1 MINYS
6 KLAEEKRLPHFFC
19 SRFSKVKKFLSGNVY
34 PLALGI
40 SPYQKTKLKAKHY
53 RIKTSLIQGGFNT
66 AVDGLAAFPMILSNL
81 YFKDA
86 CQNFAKLGE
95 EIQKEFG
102 FSVFGDEWQKRTNF
116 DEWYS
121 SQNQEKVQN

>member
-1 MINYS
+1 
-6 KLAEEKRLPHFFC
+6 
-19 SRFSKVKKFLSGNVY
+19 
-34 PLALGI
+34 
-40 SPYQKTKLKAKHY
+40 
-53 RIKTSLIQGGFNT
+53 
-66 AVDGLAAFPMILSNL
+66 MILSNL

-86 CQNFAKLGE
+86 CQNFAKLGK

-116 DEWYS
+116 DEWYN

>member
-1 MINYS
+1 
-6 KLAEEKRLPHFFC
+6 
-19 SRFSKVKKFLSGNVY
+19 
-34 PLALGI
+34 
-40 SPYQKTKLKAKHY
+40 
-53 RIKTSLIQGGFNT
+53 
-66 AVDGLAAFPMILSNL
+66 MILSNL

-116 DEWYS
+116 DEWYN
-121 SQNQEKVQN
+121 SQNQEKVQNLTYMS

>member
-1 MINYS
+1 MISYS

-19 SRFSKVKKFLSGNVY
+19 SRFSKVNKFFIRQC
-34 PLALGI
+34 LALGI
-40 SPYQKTKLKAKHY
+40 SPYQQTKLKAKHC

-102 FSVFGDEWQKRTNF
+102 FSVFEDEWQKRTNF
-116 DEWYS
+116 DEWYN

>member
-1 MINYS
+1 
-6 KLAEEKRLPHFFC
+6 
-19 SRFSKVKKFLSGNVY
+19 
-34 PLALGI
+34 
-40 SPYQKTKLKAKHY
+40 
-53 RIKTSLIQGGFNT
+53 
-66 AVDGLAAFPMILSNL
+66 MILSNL

-102 FSVFGDEWQKRTNF
+102 FSVFEDEWKKRTNF
-116 DEWYS
+116 DEWYN